1 MSILNLHKRR
11 AASPVHLH
19 AAPARSGPSFD
30 PIVLAS
36 AVIITALML
45 VGTIAAFAYA
55 THTAG
60 TTPTHHLQCVDNA
73 GNPADSSAC
82 SRRPIPFIPAPVI
95 VP

>member
-1 MSILNLHKRR
+1 MSILNLSKRR
-11 AASPVHLH
+11 APSPVHEH
-19 AAPARSGPSFD
+19 VVPARSGLSFD
-30 PIVLAS
+30 PLVVAS
-36 AVIITALML
+36 AVIVTAFVL
-45 VGTIAAFAYA
+45 VATIAAFAYF

-82 SRRPIPFIPAPVI
+82 SRRDIPFIPAPVI